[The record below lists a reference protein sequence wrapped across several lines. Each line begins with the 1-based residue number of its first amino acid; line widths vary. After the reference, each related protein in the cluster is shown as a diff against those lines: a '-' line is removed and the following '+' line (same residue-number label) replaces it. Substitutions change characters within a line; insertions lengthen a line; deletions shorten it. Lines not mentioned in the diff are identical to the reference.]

1 MKISE
6 LIAQLEQIKEE
17 HGDLRV
23 TTYNISGMG
32 VRDYDCV
39 RIKHIRE
46 KRKRET
52 ISYYAFSDEQSIEK
66 VCHV

>member
-23 TTYNISGMG
+23 TTYNVHSLSVI
-32 VRDYDCV
+32 DYYGA
-39 RIKHIRE
+39 RIRHIRE
-46 KRKRET
+46 KKGREANK
-52 ISYYAFSDEQSIEK
+52 YYAFADEITIEK